1 MKFRLTLVI
10 LLTFIVFSC
19 SNDKKIVYEPSTKVD
34 PFEIYKEAME
44 AFEINDFFMLAKS
57 FLKQS

>member
-44 AFEINDFFMLAKS
+44 AFEINDFLC
-57 FLKQS
+57 